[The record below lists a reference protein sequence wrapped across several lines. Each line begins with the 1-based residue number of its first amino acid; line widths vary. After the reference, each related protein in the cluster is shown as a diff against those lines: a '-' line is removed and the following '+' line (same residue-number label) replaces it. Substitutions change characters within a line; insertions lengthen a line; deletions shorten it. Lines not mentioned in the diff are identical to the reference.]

1 MVSFIHRI
9 FTIYDGVAMVE
20 SKSNLFTSL
29 EVELAEICK
38 AMAHP
43 ARIKILNILSD
54 MNVCMMG
61 DIADL
66 IPLAQSTVSQHLKEL
81 KRVGLIKGEVE
92 GPKICYC
99 INEEKLSKAKKML
112 TILLNNIC
120 KC

>member
-1 MVSFIHRI
+1 MAE
-9 FTIYDGVAMVE
+9 TK
-20 SKSNLFTSL
+20 SKLFTNV

-38 AMAHP
+38 AMSHP

-61 DIADL
+61 DIANL
-66 IPLAQSTVSQHLKEL
+66 VPLAQSTVSQHLKEL
-81 KRVGLIKGEVE
+81 KRVGLIKGEID

-99 INEEKLSKAKKML
+99 LNEPQISKSKKML
-112 TILLNNIC
+112 TILLNSIC

>member
-1 MVSFIHRI
+1 MAE
-9 FTIYDGVAMVE
+9 T
-20 SKSNLFTSL
+20 KSNLFTIV

-38 AMAHP
+38 AMSHP

-66 IPLAQSTVSQHLKEL
+66 VPLAQSTVSQHLKEL
-81 KRVGLIKGEVE
+81 KRIGLIEGEVD

-99 INEEKLSKAKKML
+99 INKKELSKAKKML
-112 TILLNNIC
+112 TILLNNVC